1 MLRSFYLIFLFFSS
15 SFCFAQEN
23 VDPQIDAY
31 WDIGISANV
40 WPNEY
45 KTVGA
50 QVTGGAII
58 NKRITV
64 GAGLGISSREYEY
77 IHIPIEVGY
86 VIWRGNGAVR
96 VYGGPTFGTY
106 YSGNGFLGGT
116 EIVFRPRFDMRN
128 LKLLLA
134 LGLAFDQSVERNFGF
149 GRLPSTSERT
159 VLPGPRIRI
168 GLAL

>member
-1 MLRSFYLIFLFFSS
+1 MIKTNYLLLLLFMGGTLL
-15 SFCFAQEN
+15 AQDESE
-23 VDPQIDAY
+23 PSIDAY
-31 WDIGISANV
+31 WDIAIHGNI
-40 WPNEY
+40 WPNTD

-58 NKRITV
+58 SKQFSV
-64 GAGLGISSREYEY
+64 GAGIGISSRNYEY
-77 IHIPIEVGY
+77 IHIPIELGY
-86 VIWRGNGAVR
+86 LIWRGNGVVR

-106 YSGNGFLGGT
+106 RSGNGFLGGT

-134 LGLAFDQSVERNFGF
+134 LGIAFDQSGPGYYRFS
-149 GRLPSTSERT
+149 PSPVTSESS
-159 VLPGPRIRI
+159 VLAGPRIRI